1 MSSTSESALV
11 PWLAEGQRLRLMR
24 DLEDQI
30 RYAGYSRIAGVDEV
44 GRGALAGPVVA
55 GAVVVDSDHVVPGV
69 DDSKR
74 LSPARRERL
83 AALIRRFHPQHTV
96 IAVSPQEIDRLNIL
110 EATRLAMRRA
120 VAALVPAPDLVL
132 VDAVPLP
139 GLRCPALPVIRGDL
153 LSYAIACAS
162 ILAKVA
168 RDATMTALGAA
179 EPAYGFA
186 ANKGYGSAAH
196 RAALVTHGPG
206 RHHRRSF
213 RLRRDSGEALS

>member
-30 RYAGYSRIAGVDEV
+30 RCAGYGRIAGVDEV

-74 LSPARRERL
+74 LPPRRRERL
-83 AALIRRFHPQHTV
+83 AALIRQFHPHHTV
-96 IAVSPQEIDRLNIL
+96 IAVSPQEIDRRNIL

-120 VAALVPAPDLVL
+120 VMALDPAPDLVL

-139 GLRCPALPVIRGDL
+139 DLPCPALPVIRGDL

-168 RDATMTALGAA
+168 RDATMTALGND
-179 EPAYGFA
+179 EPIYGFA

-196 RAALVTHGPG
+196 RAALASHGPG
-206 RHHRRSF
+206 RHHRHSF
-213 RLRRDSGEALS
+213 RLRPATGEVAS